1 MPEENNVAG
10 DGTVAEEKVLAVH
23 GTKPATKARV
33 CATAA
38 QTFSFDGG
46 GRQQRLHRGD
56 CGIDREPLR
65 RAVAQIAGGTSG
77 DQTEGQDGRMPEANR
92 AGAVWDGGRSGK
104 LLQAVQMGARGY
116 PLNEASSAEIIAA
129 VKGVAQGDAICPPK
143 LCKSLFAIS
152 PRDFFCTQEEWSRG
166 AARRMT

>member
-38 QTFSFDGG
+38 QTFRFDGG

-104 LLQAVQMGARGY
+104 LPASGANG
-116 PLNEASSAEIIAA
+116 SSRVPVE
-129 VKGVAQGDAICPPK
+129 
-143 LCKSLFAIS
+143 
-152 PRDFFCTQEEWSRG
+152 
-166 AARRMT
+166 